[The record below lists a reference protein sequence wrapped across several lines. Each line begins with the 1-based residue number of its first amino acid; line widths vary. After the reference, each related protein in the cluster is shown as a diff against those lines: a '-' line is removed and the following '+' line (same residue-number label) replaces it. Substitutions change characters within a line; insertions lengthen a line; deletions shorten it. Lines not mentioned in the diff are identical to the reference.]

1 MSVLFPQG
9 PPWNLYPQTPRF
21 VSELPPWPA
30 SRGRSQ
36 AVPGAAP
43 HCPST
48 AILTTGPRVGGDGPI
63 LQTSEQVE
71 GAMPQAEHRLQAWAP
86 AGRQALGTRV
96 HAAVNQ
102 DAVGRGPSDSRSPPT
117 PTAPQA
123 LPGRGVWG
131 LPSSARPPFVPLF
144 GSLHLAVGGSLEDGT
159 LPTPSAR
166 EN

>member
-1 MSVLFPQG
+1 MESLTTPRLPDLCLSCLLGLPPTAARRQCPG
-9 PPWNLYPQTPRF
+9 PPPT
-21 VSELPPWPA
+21 A
-30 SRGRSQ
+30 
-36 AVPGAAP
+36 
-43 HCPST
+43 PST

-123 LPGRGVWG
+123 LPGRGV
-131 LPSSARPPFVPLF
+131 
-144 GSLHLAVGGSLEDGT
+144 
-159 LPTPSAR
+159 
-166 EN
+166 